1 MPVIIT
7 ETVGA
12 KDILVDGA
20 GIVIDDAKSDQLFNA
35 IKGLNADMLHSM
47 NKVIVDNQSIL
58 TIKEMSDMIEAKC
71 YR

>member
-1 MPVIIT
+1 VPVIIT

-35 IKGLNADMLHSM
+35 IR
-47 NKVIVDNQSIL
+47 
-58 TIKEMSDMIEAKC
+58 IECRYATFNE
-71 YR
+71 